1 MRLRILALIGLAA
14 FAAGCDDMQTNG
26 PIPDVTDERTDIP
39 PTVDPDPTLPPDNS
53 GVNERDRDGV
63 EKTPFDQGQNSA
75 DVERTAEI
83 RRKVL
88 ELDDI
93 SINARNVKI
102 ITENGHVTL
111 RGPVA
116 SEAEK
121 EAIYRA
127 AVEVAGEENVVNELE
142 VSDPNP

>member
-1 MRLRILALIGLAA
+1 MRLRTLTLIGLAA
-14 FAAGCDDMQTNG
+14 IAAGCDDL
-26 PIPDVTDERTDIP
+26 DTDGVLPEVSTERSTVP
-39 PTVDPDPTLPPDNS
+39 PTVDPEPPPAADNS
-53 GVNERDRDGV
+53 AVNERDRDGA
-63 EKTPFDQGQNSA
+63 EKTPLDQGQDST

-88 ELDDI
+88 SLPEI

-102 ITENGHVTL
+102 ITVDGQVTL

-142 VSDPNP
+142 VSQPNP